1 MAFIAFCV
9 ILYTDFNWEV
19 HIMVKFV
26 EKKRTA
32 LFALPIYFTTYTI
45 TEDMLNVKEG
55 FLKITENDCYMY
67 KIQDVSLTMTLIERI
82 FKLSTITCHTG
93 DTTTPTIELKHI
105 KNGRA
110 IKEFLLQASDEAR
123 LKRRTINT
131 IDIGADNMEEN

>member
-1 MAFIAFCV
+1 
-9 ILYTDFNWEV
+9 
-19 HIMVKFV
+19 MVKFV

-45 TEDMLNVKEG
+45 TDEMLNVKEG
-55 FLKITENDCYMY
+55 FFKITENDFYIY

-93 DTTTPTIELKHI
+93 DTTSPTLVLKHI

-131 IDIGADNMEEN
+131 VNIGADDIEDDLMEE

>member
-1 MAFIAFCV
+1 MIQ
-9 ILYTDFNWEV
+9 
-19 HIMVKFV
+19 FV

-45 TEDMLNVKEG
+45 TQEMINVREG
-55 FLKITENDCYMY
+55 FFKITENDCYMY
-67 KIQDVSLTMTLIERI
+67 KVQDVSLTMTLIERL

-93 DTTTPTIELKHI
+93 DTTSPTLVLKHI

-110 IKEFLLQASDEAR
+110 IKEFLLQASDEER

-131 IDIGADNMEEN
+131 VNIDAEDLEQSAE

>member
-1 MAFIAFCV
+1 MI
-9 ILYTDFNWEV
+9 
-19 HIMVKFV
+19 KFV

-45 TEDMLNVKEG
+45 TDEMLNVKEG
-55 FLKITENDCYMY
+55 FFKITENDCYIY

-93 DTTTPTIELKHI
+93 DTTSPILVLKHI

-131 IDIGADNMEEN
+131 VNIGADDIEDDLMEE

>member
-1 MAFIAFCV
+1 MIQ
-9 ILYTDFNWEV
+9 
-19 HIMVKFV
+19 FV

-45 TEDMLNVKEG
+45 TEDMLNIKEG
-55 FLKITENDCYMY
+55 FFKITENDCYMY
-67 KIQDVSLTMTLIERI
+67 KIQDVTLTMTLIERI

-93 DTTTPTIELKHI
+93 DTTNPIIVLKHI
-105 KNGRA
+105 KNGRE

-131 IDIGADNMEEN
+131 VNIGADDIEEDLADE

>member
-1 MAFIAFCV
+1 MIQ
-9 ILYTDFNWEV
+9 
-19 HIMVKFV
+19 FV

-45 TEDMLNVKEG
+45 TQEMINVREG
-55 FLKITENDCYMY
+55 FFKITENDCYMY
-67 KIQDVSLTMTLIERI
+67 KVQDVSLTMTLIERL

-93 DTTTPTIELKHI
+93 DTTSPTLVLKHI

-110 IKEFLLQASDEAR
+110 IKEFLLQASDEER

-131 IDIGADNMEEN
+131 VNIDADDMEVATEE

>member
-1 MAFIAFCV
+1 
-9 ILYTDFNWEV
+9 
-19 HIMVKFV
+19 MVKFV

-45 TEDMLNVKEG
+45 TDEMLNVKEG
-55 FLKITENDCYMY
+55 FFKITENDCYIY

-93 DTTTPTIELKHI
+93 DTTSPTLVLKHI

-131 IDIGADNMEEN
+131 VNIGADDIEDDLMEE

>member
-1 MAFIAFCV
+1 MIQ
-9 ILYTDFNWEV
+9 
-19 HIMVKFV
+19 FV

-45 TEDMLNVKEG
+45 TEDMLNIKEG
-55 FLKITENDCYMY
+55 FFKITENDCYMY
-67 KIQDVSLTMTLIERI
+67 KIQDVTLTMTLIERI

-93 DTTTPTIELKHI
+93 DTTNPIIVLKHI

-131 IDIGADNMEEN
+131 VNIGADDIEEDLADE